1 MLSADQL
8 AFSFDSG
15 VDYHAPGARASR
27 LPYERAAAPRSP
39 LTLIRRRLLALYGPQ
54 RPTERPD
61 PIDQLINAI
70 LSTKTRDEVSFPAFR
85 RLLYRYKSWT
95 AVSDAPIAEIAR
107 TIRGVTHH
115 ERKAEYIPG
124 ALHTIVAQTGSLD
137 LMFLQDWPEDT
148 AMAWL
153 TTLPGTGPKVA
164 ATTLNWSLLR
174 KRVLAVDT
182 HLLRVG
188 KRLGLV
194 PETANYSGG
203 FEAFMRL
210 VPADWDAD
218 DLFEFHWL
226 MKLHSQ
232 RICIY
237 EHPSCFRCP
246 LRDHCPH
253 NATRH

>member
-1 MLSADQL
+1 MIPDSQL
-8 AFSFDSG
+8 TFSFDH
-15 VDYHAPGARASR
+15 HALGARASR
-27 LPYERAAAPRSP
+27 PSHERIVAPRSQ
-39 LTLIRRRLLALYGPQ
+39 LVLIRRRLLALYGPQ
-54 RPTERPD
+54 RPIERPD

-95 AVSDAPIAEIAR
+95 AVIDAPIAEIAR
-107 TIRGVTHH
+107 TIRAVTNH

-137 LMFLQDWPEDT
+137 LMFLQDWPEDS

-153 TTLPGTGPKVA
+153 MTLPGAGPKVA

-188 KRLGLV
+188 QRLGLV
-194 PETANYSGG
+194 PAHADYNGG
-203 FEAFMRL
+203 FDAFMRL

-232 RICIY
+232 RICAN
-237 EHPSCFRCP
+237 EHPACFRCP

>member
-1 MLSADQL
+1 MIPASQL
-8 AFSFDSG
+8 AFSFDH
-15 VDYHAPGARASR
+15 HALEARSSR
-27 LPYERAAAPRSP
+27 PPHERAAGPRSP
-39 LTLIRRRLLALYGPQ
+39 LVLIRRRLLALYGPQ
-54 RPTERPD
+54 RPIERPD

-95 AVSDAPIAEIAR
+95 AVIDAPIAEIAR
-107 TIRGVTHH
+107 TIRAVTHH

-137 LMFLQDWPEDT
+137 LMFLQGWPEDT

-153 TTLPGTGPKVA
+153 MTLPGAGPKVA

-188 KRLGLV
+188 QRLGLV
-194 PETANYSGG
+194 PANADYNSG

-232 RICIY
+232 RICAY
-237 EHPSCFRCP
+237 EHPACFRCP